1 MLFCKANSIGTTKH
15 SQILSLA
22 ATLKDKTT
30 LKLFNFIKRQPET
43 DFSPEQTIGRLVDYM
58 PDFYKTHRQFINCVE
73 FLDNREWEHALDS
86 LIELANETEHYFSD
100 DFWLGLADS
109 AEKMG
114 LTDKAKYCRN
124 QINRNERDIKSK
136 TPFGWTTIKFDDT
149 HFQHHISEK
158 LKEEWATERRKKD
171 KVQELITKE
180 GVHLKSHGRSGF
192 LYITANGKIAE
203 VEFELGINGL
213 ILYFNSLTNWSL
225 PKKQTLTAEDKQK
238 IKIDINNWATKT
250 KNAIEFDG

>member
-1 MLFCKANSIGTTKH
+1 MT
-15 SQILSLA
+15 
-22 ATLKDKTT
+22 
-30 LKLFNFIKRQPET
+30 
-43 DFSPEQTIGRLVDYM
+43 PEQTIGRLVDYM

-73 FLDNREWEHALDS
+73 YLDHREWPLALDS
-86 LIELANETEHYFSD
+86 LIELTGETEHYFSE

-109 AEKMG
+109 ASKMG
-114 LTDKAKYCRN
+114 LTDQANYCRK
-124 QINRNERDIKSK
+124 QIKRNEQDIKSK

-171 KVQELITKE
+171 KVEELQSKD

-192 LYITANGKIAE
+192 IYVVEKNKIAE
-203 VEFELGINGL
+203 VEFELGMNGL

-225 PKKQTLTAEDKQK
+225 PKKQKITGDEKQK
-238 IKIDINNWATKT
+238 LKVEINNWATET
-250 KNAIEFDG
+250 KNAIEFETERGAITFFPSRVSTPSFLAVLKEDLVY